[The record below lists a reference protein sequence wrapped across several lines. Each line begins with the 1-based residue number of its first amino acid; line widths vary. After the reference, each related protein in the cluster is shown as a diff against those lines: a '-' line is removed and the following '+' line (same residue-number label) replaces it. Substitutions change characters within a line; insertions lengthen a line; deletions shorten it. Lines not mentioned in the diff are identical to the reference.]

1 MKLSAELRLEVVR
14 AVGRAETTK
23 KLTTVSLDTA
33 EWTGDGLSGAAGL
46 TATWETDQIVAKV
59 YFLANV
65 TQLKD
70 LTPRFILEEDP
81 KSSLILENLLFMSG

>member
-59 YFLANV
+59 YFLATA

-70 LTPRFILEEDP
+70 FTLTPRLILEE
-81 KSSLILENLLFMSG
+81 LEELENLFFMSG